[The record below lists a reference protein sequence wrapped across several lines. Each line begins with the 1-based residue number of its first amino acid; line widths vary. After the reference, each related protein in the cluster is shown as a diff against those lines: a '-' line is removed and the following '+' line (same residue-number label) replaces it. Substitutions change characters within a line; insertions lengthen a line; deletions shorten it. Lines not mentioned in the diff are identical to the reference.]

1 MWGIVVNCGTTVG
14 KSFAELT
21 RLRYNLH
28 KSQVSP
34 AGSMAAWLVRSFPDR
49 VPCVV
54 LGI

>member
-1 MWGIVVNCGTTVG
+1 MWGIVVNCATTVG
-14 KSFAELT
+14 KSFAELA

-28 KSQVSP
+28 KNQVSP